1 MSWDSR
7 MLYRARGPEPFGLAQ
22 AVVRGQRRVVDR
34 RQVDVWQGRRAMR
47 RLGRRLVD
55 DAVGERIPAT
65 PRDLLST
72 MRRRVR
78 RRVGVVIVQ
87 RIRINTPPWGQG
99 IPVSPRDPDAAMPT
113 DERVPSGTD
122 GDSKIDEDDSEFVG
136 V

>member
-1 MSWDSR
+1 MV
-7 MLYRARGPEPFGLAQ
+7 A
-22 AVVRGQRRVVDR
+22 R
-34 RQVDVWQGRRAMR
+34 RQVNVWQGQRAMR

-78 RRVGVVIVQ
+78 RRVGVVTVQ
-87 RIRINTPPWGQG
+87 RIRITTPPWGQG

-113 DERVPSGTD
+113 DEHVHSGTD
-122 GDSKIDEDDSEFVG
+122 VDSKIDEDDSEFVG